1 MSDMT
6 KHNRRWYRFFSVLS
20 FVLFAGPPIY
30 FIASAFIASTLVV
43 HKITLA
49 SAVLVIIILTGI
61 SLVNKVAIRSRM
73 WIVIIA
79 LFFVL
84 RSIETPIIVIG
95 VTQILD
101 ELLIAPSRD
110 YFKRRYVIHKEVD
123 KR

>member
-84 RSIETPIIVIG
+84 KSIETPIIVIG

-110 YFKRRYVIHKEVD
+110 HFKRRYVIHKEVD